1 MVTKV
6 TTTQS
11 LGLSPMK
18 RTPGLPSQ
26 ADDRLGT
33 ILCGKYRLDSVLG
46 VGGMA
51 TVYAATHRNQAE
63 LAIKSSTASSTPIPA
78 CARGFCGRPT
88 RPTP

>member
-1 MVTKV
+1 
-6 TTTQS
+6 
-11 LGLSPMK
+11 MK

-63 LAIKSSTASSTPIPA
+63 LAIKILHGELD
-78 CARGFCGRPT
+78 ARSQRAHAGFCGRPT